1 MTGSGPLTKRALLV
15 VTGLVGIG
23 LFAESLW
30 MLGLERLVDG
40 FRRVGWGFGAILL
53 VSGAR
58 EAARTLAWI
67 RTVEG
72 PARLPFARAFRAR
85 LAGEAL
91 NTLLPMGM
99 LVGEPVKA
107 SHVAPHLPF
116 AAAFS
121 ALVVEF
127 AFYCISLVV
136 LLGSGMT
143 AFIVAAHVSPGPR
156 VIAYVAASIAAM
168 AVLLPYSRRARKRGV
183 ARAEAVG
190 HASGRVAT
198 AIARL
203 VRGARRPFAVV
214 RRFATEHPGHAR
226 AIVAFELAYQVLAVA
241 EVYLTLLFISPLR
254 PTLATSL
261 VLETVSRAITMLFKM
276 LPMRV
281 GVDEAGSSLFAGQLD
296 LGATTGL
303 TLALVRKL
311 RLLFWSAV
319 GLAFLLPRRSNVST
333 TAPAFSWPVAG
344 QRVP

>member
-1 MTGSGPLTKRALLV
+1 VTGKRALLV
-15 VTGLVGIG
+15 LTGFVGFA
-23 LFAESLW
+23 LFAQSLR
-30 MLGLERLVDG
+30 MLGLERAVDG

-127 AFYCISLVV
+127 AFYCISLA
-136 LLGSGMT
+136 LLVTSGMT
-143 AFIVAAHVSPGPR
+143 AFIVAAHVSPSPR
-156 VIAYVAASIAAM
+156 VIASVATSIVAL
-168 AVLLPYSRRARKRGV
+168 AVLLPYFSRAGRGGPGG
-183 ARAEAVG
+183 AETAG
-190 HASGRVAT
+190 DASGRVAT
-198 AIARL
+198 AIASL
-203 VRGARRPFAVV
+203 VRGVRRPFAVV
-214 RRFATEHPGHAR
+214 RRFATEHPEHVR
-226 AIVAFELAYQVLAVA
+226 AIVALELAYQMLAVA
-241 EVYLTLLFISPLR
+241 EVYLTLFLISPLR

-261 VLETVSRAITMLFKM
+261 VLETVSRTITMLFKM

-281 GVDEAGSSLFAGQLD
+281 GVDEAGSSLFAGHLD

-319 GLAFLLPRRSNVST
+319 GLAFLLPRRSHVS
-333 TAPAFSWPVAG
+333 TAPALSWPVID
-344 QRVP
+344 QRLS

>member
-1 MTGSGPLTKRALLV
+1 VTGKRALLI
-15 VTGLVGIG
+15 VTGVVGFA
-23 LFAESLW
+23 LFAASLR
-30 MLGLERLVDG
+30 MLGLDRMVDG
-40 FRRVGWGFGAILL
+40 FRRVGWGFGAILI

-72 PARLPFARAFRAR
+72 PARLPFFRAFRAR

-127 AFYCISLVV
+127 AFYCISLVL

-143 AFIVAAHVSPGPR
+143 ALVVATHVAPSPR
-156 VIAYVAASIAAM
+156 VIAYVATSIVVL
-168 AVLLPYSRRARKRGV
+168 AVLLPYIGRAGRRGV
-183 ARAEAVG
+183 KRAETVSDAG
-190 HASGRVAT
+190 GRVGT

-203 VRGARRPFAVV
+203 VHGVRRPFAVV
-214 RRFATEHPGHAR
+214 RRFATEHPEHVR
-226 AIVAFELAYQVLAVA
+226 AIVVFELAYQVLAVA
-241 EVYLTLLFISPLR
+241 EVYLTLLLISPLP
-254 PTLATSL
+254 PTLTTSL
-261 VLETVSRAITMLFKM
+261 VLETVNRAITMLFKM

-281 GVDEAGSSLFAGQLD
+281 GVDEASSSLFAGRLD
-296 LGATTGL
+296 LGVTTGV

-319 GLAFLLPRRSNVST
+319 GLAFLLPRRSDVST
-333 TAPAFSWPVAG
+333 PAAFSWPVVG